1 MLEYLGYALFV
12 MLVIACLGYV
22 MRSLESEE
30 ASSPDQ
36 MSRHSLH
43 PAVVRRSQAPKG
55 SHMRGVVRPLCE
67 PHACVRV
74 ARWLACG

>member
-30 ASSPDQ
+30 TSPDQ
-36 MSRHSLH
+36 K
-43 PAVVRRSQAPKG
+43 Q
-55 SHMRGVVRPLCE
+55 
-67 PHACVRV
+67 
-74 ARWLACG
+74 